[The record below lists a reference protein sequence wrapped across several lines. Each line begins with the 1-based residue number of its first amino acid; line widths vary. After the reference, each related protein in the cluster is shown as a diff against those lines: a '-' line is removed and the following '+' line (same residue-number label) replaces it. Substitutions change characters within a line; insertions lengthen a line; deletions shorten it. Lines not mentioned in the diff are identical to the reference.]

1 MRLLESDTH
10 QLGADILDIIDSLLK
25 ILASRSQTRPR
36 HAHSYDIYR
45 CSFLYS
51 ERNRR
56 QKNSS
61 SGLLMRSTKTLT
73 TM

>member
-51 ERNRR
+51 ERTEPTS
-56 QKNSS
+56 KK
-61 SGLLMRSTKTLT
+61 LKFRSINAFNQNTYN
-73 TM
+73 